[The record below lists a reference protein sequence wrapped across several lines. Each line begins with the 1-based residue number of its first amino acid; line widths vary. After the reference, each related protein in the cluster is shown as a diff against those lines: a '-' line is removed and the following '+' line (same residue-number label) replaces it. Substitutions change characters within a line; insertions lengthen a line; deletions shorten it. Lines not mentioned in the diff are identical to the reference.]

1 MDWSKTKTI
10 FIIVFSILNVFLYSV
25 YINNYNEEQELEV
38 LGESNIESDLKNAN
52 ISVGNLPVSTEK
64 VTYVSGKINTFDNF
78 DFDQVTKNQ
87 IITVSDNMIIEG
99 TMKKPEKLEALNEKT
114 LTEFLKRT
122 VFKGEEYRLWQIN
135 KSAREATFFQVM
147 NDKTIFYNQSA
158 TIKVYWSEKGEIT
171 KYEQTMFGSLKAVGE
186 KSMLI
191 KPIQAIKTIF
201 EKGYLKDHTTISFV
215 NLGYSTLV
223 PLTETQVLSPTWHI
237 RAMVPDENG
246 RKKQQDFFV
255 NAVDNQI
262 LDIEKNIQF
271 KNKAATDVE
280 YKERVRSNVDAK
292 QSELSK

>member
-122 VFKGEEYRLWQIN
+122 VFKGEEYRLWQID

-147 NDKTIFYNQSA
+147 NDKMIFYNQSA
-158 TIKVYWSEKGEIT
+158 TIKVYWSEKEEIT

>member
-87 IITVSDNMIIEG
+87 IITVSDNLIIEG

-158 TIKVYWSEKGEIT
+158 TIKVYWSEKEEIT

>member
-99 TMKKPEKLEALNEKT
+99 TMKKPEKLEALNDKT

-135 KSAREATFFQVM
+135 KLAREATFFQVM

-158 TIKVYWSEKGEIT
+158 TIKVYWSEKEEIT

>member
-1 MDWSKTKTI
+1 M
-10 FIIVFSILNVFLYSV
+10 

-158 TIKVYWSEKGEIT
+158 TIKVYWSEKEEIT

>member
-78 DFDQVTKNQ
+78 DFDQVTRNQ

-122 VFKGEEYRLWQIN
+122 VFKGEEYRLWQID

-147 NDKTIFYNQSA
+147 NDKMIFYNQSA
-158 TIKVYWSEKGEIT
+158 TIKVYWSEKEEIT

>member
-52 ISVGNLPVSTEK
+52 ISIGNLPVSTEK

-99 TMKKPEKLEALNEKT
+99 TMKKPEKLDALNEKT

-158 TIKVYWSEKGEIT
+158 TIKVYWSEKEEIT
-171 KYEQTMFGSLKAVGE
+171 NYEQTMFGSLKAVGE
-186 KSMLI
+186 KSTLI

-237 RAMVPDENG
+237 RAMVPEENG

-262 LDIEKNIQF
+262 LEIEKNIQF

>member
-52 ISVGNLPVSTEK
+52 ISIGNLPVSTEK

-99 TMKKPEKLEALNEKT
+99 TMKKPEKLDALNEKT

-158 TIKVYWSEKGEIT
+158 TIKVYWSEKEEIT
-171 KYEQTMFGSLKAVGE
+171 NYEQTMFGSLKAVGE
-186 KSMLI
+186 KSTLI

-262 LDIEKNIQF
+262 LEIEKNIQF

>member
-64 VTYVSGKINTFDNF
+64 VTYVSGRINTFDNF

-158 TIKVYWSEKGEIT
+158 TIKVYWSEKEEIT

>member
-87 IITVSDNMIIEG
+87 IITVSDNLIIEG

>member
-52 ISVGNLPVSTEK
+52 ISVGNLPVSTET

-78 DFDQVTKNQ
+78 DFDQVTRNQ

-158 TIKVYWSEKGEIT
+158 TIKVYWSEKEEIT

>member
-78 DFDQVTKNQ
+78 DFDQVTRNQ

-99 TMKKPEKLEALNEKT
+99 TMKKPEKLEALNDKT

-158 TIKVYWSEKGEIT
+158 TIKVYWSEKEEIT

>member
-25 YINNYNEEQELEV
+25 YINNYNEEQELEI

-78 DFDQVTKNQ
+78 DFDQVTRNQ

-158 TIKVYWSEKGEIT
+158 TIKVYWSEKEEIT

>member
-78 DFDQVTKNQ
+78 DFDQVTRNQ

-158 TIKVYWSEKGEIT
+158 TIKVYWSEKEEIT

>member
-25 YINNYNEEQELEV
+25 YINNYNEEQELEI
-38 LGESNIESDLKNAN
+38 LGESNIENDLKNAN

-78 DFDQVTKNQ
+78 DFDQVTRNQ

-158 TIKVYWSEKGEIT
+158 TIKVYWSEKEEIT

>member
-78 DFDQVTKNQ
+78 DFDQVTRNQ

-122 VFKGEEYRLWQIN
+122 VFKGEEYRLWQID

-147 NDKTIFYNQSA
+147 NDKMIFYNQSA
-158 TIKVYWSEKGEIT
+158 TIKVYWSEKEEIT

-201 EKGYLKDHTTISFV
+201 EKGYLKDYTTISFV

>member
-78 DFDQVTKNQ
+78 DFDQVTRNQ

-158 TIKVYWSEKGEIT
+158 TIKVYWSEKEEIT
-171 KYEQTMFGSLKAVGE
+171 KYEQTMFGSLKVVGE

>member
-25 YINNYNEEQELEV
+25 YINNYNEEQELEI

-158 TIKVYWSEKGEIT
+158 TIKVYWSEKEEIT

>member
-99 TMKKPEKLEALNEKT
+99 TMKKPEKLEALNDKT

-158 TIKVYWSEKGEIT
+158 TIKVYWSEKEEIT

>member
-25 YINNYNEEQELEV
+25 YINNYNEEQELEI

-147 NDKTIFYNQSA
+147 NDKMIFYNQSA
-158 TIKVYWSEKGEIT
+158 TIKVYWSEKEEIT

>member
-38 LGESNIESDLKNAN
+38 LGESNIENDLKNAN
-52 ISVGNLPVSTEK
+52 ITVGNLPVSNEK
-64 VTYVSGKINTFDNF
+64 ITYVSGKINTFDNF

-87 IITVSDNMIIEG
+87 IITVRDNMIIEG
-99 TMKKPEKLEALNEKT
+99 TMKNPEKLEALNEKS
-114 LTEFLKRT
+114 LMEFLKRT
-122 VFKGEEYRLWQIN
+122 VFKGEEYALWQIDKN
-135 KSAREATFFQVM
+135 TREATFFQVM

-158 TIKVYWSEKGEIT
+158 TIKVYWSEKEEIT
-171 KYEQTMFGSLKAVGE
+171 NYEQTMFGSLKAVGE
-186 KSMLI
+186 KSTLI
-191 KPIQAIKTIF
+191 KPIQAIKTVF

-246 RKKQQDFFV
+246 RKKQKDFFV

-262 LDIEKNIQF
+262 LEIEKNIQF

>member
-99 TMKKPEKLEALNEKT
+99 TMKKPEKLEALNEKP

-158 TIKVYWSEKGEIT
+158 TIKVYWSEKEEIT

-215 NLGYSTLV
+215 DLGYSTLV

>member
-25 YINNYNEEQELEV
+25 YINNYNEEQELEI

-122 VFKGEEYRLWQIN
+122 VFKGEEYRLWQID

-147 NDKTIFYNQSA
+147 NDKMIFYNQSA
-158 TIKVYWSEKGEIT
+158 TIKVYWSEKEEIT

-271 KNKAATDVE
+271 KNKAAMDVE

>member
-25 YINNYNEEQELEV
+25 YINNYNEEQELEI

-99 TMKKPEKLEALNEKT
+99 TMKKPEKLEALNDKT

-158 TIKVYWSEKGEIT
+158 TIKVYWSEKEEIT

>member
-78 DFDQVTKNQ
+78 DFDQVTRNQ

-147 NDKTIFYNQSA
+147 NDKMIFYNQSA
-158 TIKVYWSEKGEIT
+158 TIKVYWSEKEEIT

>member
-158 TIKVYWSEKGEIT
+158 TIKVYWSEKEEIT

-215 NLGYSTLV
+215 SLGYSTLV

>member
-158 TIKVYWSEKGEIT
+158 TIKVYWSEKEEIT

>member
-122 VFKGEEYRLWQIN
+122 VFKGEEYRLWQID

-158 TIKVYWSEKGEIT
+158 TIKVYWSEKEEIT

>member
-158 TIKVYWSEKGEIT
+158 TIKVYWSEKEEIT
-171 KYEQTMFGSLKAVGE
+171 KYEQTMFGSLKAIGE

>member
-158 TIKVYWSEKGEIT
+158 TIKVYWSEKEEIT

-271 KNKAATDVE
+271 KNKSATDVE

>member
-78 DFDQVTKNQ
+78 DFNQVTRNQ

-122 VFKGEEYRLWQIN
+122 VFKGEEYRLWQID

-147 NDKTIFYNQSA
+147 NDKMIFYNQSA
-158 TIKVYWSEKGEIT
+158 TIKVYWSEKEEIT

>member
-52 ISVGNLPVSTEK
+52 ISVGNLPISTEK

-78 DFDQVTKNQ
+78 DFDQVTRNQ

-122 VFKGEEYRLWQIN
+122 VFKGEEYRLWQID

-147 NDKTIFYNQSA
+147 NDKMIFYNQSA
-158 TIKVYWSEKGEIT
+158 TIKVYWSEKEEIT

>member
-78 DFDQVTKNQ
+78 DFDQVTRNQ

-122 VFKGEEYRLWQIN
+122 VFKGEEYRLWQID

-158 TIKVYWSEKGEIT
+158 TIKVYWSEKEEIT

>member
-25 YINNYNEEQELEV
+25 YINNYNEEQELEI

-64 VTYVSGKINTFDNF
+64 VTYVSGRINTFDNF

-158 TIKVYWSEKGEIT
+158 TIKVYWSEKEEIT

>member
-38 LGESNIESDLKNAN
+38 LGESNIENDLKNAN
-52 ISVGNLPVSTEK
+52 ITVGNLPVSNEK
-64 VTYVSGKINTFDNF
+64 ITYVSGKINTFDNF

-87 IITVSDNMIIEG
+87 IITVRDNMIIEG
-99 TMKKPEKLEALNEKT
+99 TMKNPEKLEALNEKS
-114 LTEFLKRT
+114 LMEFLKRT
-122 VFKGEEYRLWQIN
+122 VFKGEEYALWQIDKN
-135 KSAREATFFQVM
+135 TREATFFQVM

-158 TIKVYWSEKGEIT
+158 TIKVYWSEKEEIT
-171 KYEQTMFGSLKAVGE
+171 NYEQTMFGSLKAVGE
-186 KSMLI
+186 KSTLI
-191 KPIQAIKTIF
+191 KPIQAIKTVF

-246 RKKQQDFFV
+246 RKKQKDFFV

-262 LDIEKNIQF
+262 LEIEKNIQF

-280 YKERVRSNVDAK
+280 YKERVRSNVDVK

>member
-64 VTYVSGKINTFDNF
+64 VAYVSGKINTFDNF

-99 TMKKPEKLEALNEKT
+99 TMKKPEKLDALNEKT

-158 TIKVYWSEKGEIT
+158 TIKVYWSEKEEIT
-171 KYEQTMFGSLKAVGE
+171 NYEQTMFGSLKAVGE
-186 KSMLI
+186 KSTLI

-262 LDIEKNIQF
+262 LEIEKNIQF

>member
-147 NDKTIFYNQSA
+147 NDKMIFYNQSA
-158 TIKVYWSEKGEIT
+158 TIKVYWSEKEEIT

>member
-158 TIKVYWSEKGEIT
+158 TIKVYWSEKEEIT

-201 EKGYLKDHTTISFV
+201 EKGYLKDHTTISLV